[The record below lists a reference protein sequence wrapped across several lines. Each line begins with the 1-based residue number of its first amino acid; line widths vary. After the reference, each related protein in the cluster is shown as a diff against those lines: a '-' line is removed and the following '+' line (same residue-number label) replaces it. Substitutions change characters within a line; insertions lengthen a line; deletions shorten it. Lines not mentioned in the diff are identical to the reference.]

1 MNNNREYIVN
11 SAAWLMGEIPEAKIR
26 NKKGALK
33 KLRKTLSRKQ
43 RRSYNNN
50 QMLLD
55 ELI

>member
-1 MNNNREYIVN
+1 MNNNREYVVN
-11 SAAWLMGEIPEAKIR
+11 GAAWLMGEIPEAKIL

-55 ELI
+55 ESI